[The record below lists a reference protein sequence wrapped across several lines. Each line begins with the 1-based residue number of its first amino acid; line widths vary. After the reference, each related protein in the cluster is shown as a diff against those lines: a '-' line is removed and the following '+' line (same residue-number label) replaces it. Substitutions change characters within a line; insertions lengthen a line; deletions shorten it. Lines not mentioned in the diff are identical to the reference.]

1 MYQKQDYV
9 KYISTDILLELLKYK
24 KVIMIF
30 SQLIKMY
37 KDLVNPQLTICQ
49 VMINKEFPPIPPQS
63 TQPYPTPPQLKINF
77 AVNRRVLINALFLI
91 LLKQQVDAARYPT
104 SDR

>member
-1 MYQKQDYV
+1 M

-24 KVIMIF
+24 KVIF

-37 KDLVNPQLTICQ
+37 IDLVNPQLTICQ
-49 VMINKEFPPIPPQS
+49 VMINKEFHPIPPQS
-63 TQPYPTPPQLKINF
+63 TQPYPTPPQLKIDF
-77 AVNRRVLINALFLI
+77 AVNIRVLINALFLI
-91 LLKQQVDAARYPT
+91 LLKQQVVAARYPT